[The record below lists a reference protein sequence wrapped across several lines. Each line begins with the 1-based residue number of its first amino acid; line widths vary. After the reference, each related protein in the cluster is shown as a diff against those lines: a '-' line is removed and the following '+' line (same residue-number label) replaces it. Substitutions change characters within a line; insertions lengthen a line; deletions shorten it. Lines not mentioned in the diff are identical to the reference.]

1 MTTTTLLPRRAAGTT
16 AEPSERERPGEDLA
30 VGAAAEVVPEIV
42 KMAAAAAVVEV
53 VGGGTGDRL
62 GRNLVHQGLA
72 QRRGVG
78 RDVLLARGVGQ
89 GIGIDRDHH
98 AGKGENREGP
108 VPGAGPSPVPVP
120 EIEIVTVIVIETGI
134 KVAGGDRGAGHM
146 TGHVIAGRDPVQDRH
161 MREGGATVLA
171 HGHVIVTVNDE
182 QTCVC
187 VCVSHRYTAATLW
200 LFGVV
205 TG

>member
-1 MTTTTLLPRRAAGTT
+1 MTTTMTIPLPRRAAAGTT
-16 AEPSERERPGEDLA
+16 AEPNEREIPDEGLA

-42 KMAAAAAVVEV
+42 KMAAAAVVEV

-62 GRNLVHQGLA
+62 DRNLVHQGLA
-72 QRRGVG
+72 RRRGVG
-78 RDVLLARGVGQ
+78 RGAPLARGVGQ

-98 AGKGENREGP
+98 AGKGGNREGP
-108 VPGAGPSPVPVP
+108 VPEAGPSPVPVP

-171 HGHVIVTVNDE
+171 RGHVIETANDE

-187 VCVSHRYTAATLW
+187 VSACHIATQL
-200 LFGVV
+200 LPFGSLEW
-205 TG
+205 